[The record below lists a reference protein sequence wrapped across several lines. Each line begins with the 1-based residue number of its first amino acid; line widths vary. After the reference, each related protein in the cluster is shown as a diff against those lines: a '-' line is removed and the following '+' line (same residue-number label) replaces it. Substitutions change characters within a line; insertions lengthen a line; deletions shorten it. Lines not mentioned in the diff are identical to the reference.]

1 MNRFLVKSI
10 TSWLASSYKPSPL
23 STSIIGMRANSYF
36 SFCTIKT
43 PSNNNQNQNQNQNQL
58 KDTKK

>member
-10 TSWLASSYKPSPL
+10 TSLLATSYRPSPL
-23 STSIIGMRANSYF
+23 FTSALGLRTNNYF

-43 PSNNNQNQNQNQNQL
+43 PENNNQNQNQL